1 MKKSAFLL
9 VALLFLALPMMAQ
22 DDPPPPEGKNRERLE
37 QLRRIK
43 LIEALELN
51 EEQAVRL
58 SVREKDFREKQKELM
73 DKRQKMAEDLR
84 ELIEDE
90 ADDAAIRAQ
99 LAKMSETGVQ
109 MVNDKHAFLLS
120 LTDFLSMQQIA
131 KIVLFEQKFSHE
143 VRRLLENARKPRGR

>member
-1 MKKSAFLL
+1 MKQPVFLL
-9 VALLFLALPMMAQ
+9 AMLLLLTLPLSAQ
-22 DDPPPPEGKNRERLE
+22 DGPPLPEGKNRERLE

-58 SVREKDFREKQKELM
+58 SVREKDFREKQKDLM
-73 DKRQKMAEDLR
+73 EKRQKMADELR
-84 ELIEDE
+84 ELVEDE

-99 LAKMSETGVQ
+99 LAKINEIGVQ

-120 LTDFLSMQQIA
+120 LNDFLSMQQIA

-143 VRRLLENARKPRGR
+143 VRRLLENARKPQRR